1 MQRRK
6 PASAKQRKAQLQLK
20 RAVKR
25 GDVTL
30 PDSQK
35 SRNRPNSTGRR
46 VGPSGR
52 LVGPGPSASQGPH
65 VASARRL
72 QSSFVKVPAAYLEQ
86 SKNVASTVPLSRP
99 ITINRVV
106 LDNLLVVRSNGV
118 SKDPD
123 GAHSISLT
131 CPKRPKWRYDM
142 AKKEVERNE
151 EGMFEKWLA
160 QTDSSIARCLRVEEA
175 MQDGDDP
182 TPHGGPVLQS
192 LTYFERN
199 LEVWRQL

>member
-25 GDVTL
+25 GDVPL
-30 PDSQK
+30 ADSQK

-46 VGPSGR
+46 VGR
-52 LVGPGPSASQGPH
+52 LVGPSGSQGPH

-99 ITINRVV
+99 ITLKRVV
-106 LDNLLVVRSNGV
+106 LDNLPVIRSIGV
-118 SKDPD
+118 PKDPD

-160 QTDSSIARCLRVEEA
+160 QTDSSIARSLRVEQA
-175 MQDGDDP
+175 VQDGDNP
-182 TPHGGPVLQS
+182 TPHGVPVLQS
-192 LTYFERN
+192 LTCFERN